1 VLSTRVWL
9 EAEGS
14 TALEFS
20 VQLPETAGAVPVR
33 PGSCGHSPVIAFPF
47 GGEVT
52 MPAAWL
58 TWRGDAPGEDGM
70 TRHVYGSST
79 ATDTGVGDTA
89 PLVLVGAG
97 GTTIVVAPSD
107 EFLTTQVALAS
118 SRLTVG
124 PQPTLTAGLPP
135 GYAYSVSVTLNR
147 NSGVTS
153 TVMDWGRTLQL
164 KYGTA
169 SARSA
174 LPANPLNEQLS
185 YTTALGEYFDYLAWK
200 VGLT

>member
-1 VLSTRVWL
+1 MLSTRVWL

-20 VQLPETAGAVPVR
+20 VQLPATAGAVPVR
-33 PGSCGHSPVIAFPF
+33 PGSCGHSPVVAFPF

-52 MPAAWL
+52 MLAPAAWL
-58 TWRGDAPGEDGM
+58 TWCGGAPGEDGM
-70 TRHVYGSST
+70 TRHVYDSST
-79 ATDTGVGDTA
+79 ATDTGVRDTA

-97 GTTIVVAPSD
+97 ATTIVVAPSD
-107 EFLTTQVALAS
+107 EFLPTQVALAS

-153 TVMDWGRTLQL
+153 TVIDWGRMLQL
-164 KYGTA
+164 KCGTA
-169 SARSA
+169 SVRSA

-185 YTTALGEYFDYLAWK
+185 YTTDLGEYFDYLAW
-200 VGLT
+200 